1 MTIFK
6 RLPYVVR
13 FLAIATIAS
22 LSVIICGVL
31 LMRFSVPNSPL
42 RATTSPTST
51 PASVVS
57 NIPLSSSPADEPTS
71 GSSIISPVG
80 LPNNPPAEIKQAN
93 PVSVRQ
99 QPLATQQ
106 AYRHFPYAQAD
117 QNQLMIVSS
126 YATGKD
132 KRFEFMN
139 FEAGKA
145 LMQMIYA
152 AREEGIW
159 IIPVSGFRTIE
170 QQQQLFQNQI
180 KRLGSAQEAA
190 KVSAPAG
197 YSEHHT
203 GFAVDLT
210 DGRFPKQDIKLQFE
224 TTDAYRWLT
233 RHAKEFGFEISFK
246 QNNSQ
251 GVSFEPWHWRY
262 VGTPDAAAIFTQARN
277 QR

>member
-1 MTIFK
+1 MRFVK

-13 FLAIATIAS
+13 ILAIATTVS
-22 LSVIICGVL
+22 LIVIICGVL

-42 RATTSPTST
+42 KATASPTST
-51 PASVVS
+51 PTSIVS
-57 NIPLSSSPADEPTS
+57 HTPLLSSPAPDLTS
-71 GSSIISPVG
+71 GSSIISPVD
-80 LPNNPPAEIKQAN
+80 LPNNPPVEIKQVN

-99 QPLATQQ
+99 QPIAIQQ
-106 AYRHFPYAQAD
+106 KYRHFSYAQAE
-117 QNQLMIVSS
+117 QNELMIVSS

-139 FEAGKA
+139 LEAGKA

-159 IIPVSGFRTIE
+159 IIPVSGFRTFE

-180 KRLGSAQEAA
+180 KRLGSPEEAA

-203 GFAVDLT
+203 GFAIDLT
-210 DGRFPKQDIKLQFE
+210 DGRFPKQDIKFQFE

-233 RHAKEFGFEISFK
+233 RRAKEFGFEISFK

-262 VGTPDAAAIFTQARN
+262 VGAPDAAAIFIQARN
-277 QR
+277 Q